1 MPAPYRL
8 YCLKIL
14 LAAALL
20 VVVAGVRLPFIGNIL
35 AGEESDFAV
44 LLLDNVPISTLSD
57 QHLPRDQV
65 GFIDGKPELTSFH
78 RTVMPYIIL
87 ERVGRLFASH
97 DAIGHWSPERL
108 TSGR

>member
-65 GFIDGKPELTSFH
+65 GFIDG
-78 RTVMPYIIL
+78 
-87 ERVGRLFASH
+87 
-97 DAIGHWSPERL
+97 
-108 TSGR
+108 